1 MNDLMN
7 QKLCILVI
15 DDNVDDRIL
24 CQRELRHAFGDN
36 VTVLEAGSGDSG
48 LEAIETYH
56 PDCVLLDY
64 SLPGRNGVEVLKRIR
79 SRNSYIPVIILTGHG
94 NEGVAVEAMKEGAQD
109 YITKS
114 SIAADTMQRIIPMA
128 VEHGEMQKRIDD
140 QRNSLEIFTRALAH
154 DLKEPMRTI
163 QAFTAMI
170 LENWNS
176 PDKMLKYFRF
186 IQDATNRMTMLIDTV
201 FLYTQL
207 DAEEQIHME
216 TLDMIQ
222 VLKDT
227 KENLSHLIS
236 ECGAEITIGTLPYV
250 HANRIQILQVW
261 QNLLSNAIRH
271 GGPNV
276 HIRISAGEREGD
288 WLFCISDD
296 GPGIDPQYYEK
307 VFMPFKRLS
316 DVTEQGAGLGLAIC
330 KKVVEQHGGNIW
342 CELNEEGGTS
352 FLFTLPKTKAG
363 SAVVP
368 VMPSSGRAAE
378 IEALDIERLATVL
391 LVDDRKSDIEL
402 TKIILM
408 DNARMQCKMLV
419 ANDGQ
424 EALSTLRKE
433 IMEGRGVDLVLL
445 DINMPGIDGF
455 EVLEY
460 IRGSNDLK
468 HIPVIMCTGS
478 TYDEDR
484 RRAEELG
491 ADGYLIKPVSFDRL
505 AEIVQNITNVSLS
518 GAGDGYLL
526 LRRNCA

>member
-7 QKLCILVI
+7 QKLCVLVI
-15 DDNVDDRIL
+15 DDNIDDRIL

-48 LEAIETYH
+48 LEAIETYQ

-79 SRNSYIPVIILTGHG
+79 ARNAHIPVIILTGHG

-114 SIAADTMQRIIPMA
+114 TIAADTMQRIIPMA

-163 QAFTAMI
+163 QSFTAMI

-176 PDKMLKYFRF
+176 PDKMQKYFRF
-186 IQDATNRMTMLIDTV
+186 IQDATSRMTMLIDTV

-207 DAEEQIHME
+207 DAEEQVQME
-216 TLDMIQ
+216 TLDMIR

-227 KENLSHLIS
+227 KENLNHLIS
-236 ECGAEITIGTLPYV
+236 EYGAEITVGTLPYAY
-250 HANRIQILQVW
+250 ANRIQILQVW

-276 HIRISAGEREGD
+276 HIRIGAGEHDGH
-288 WLFCISDD
+288 WLFSVSDD
-296 GPGIDPQYYEK
+296 GPGIDPQYYAK

-316 DVTEQGAGLGLAIC
+316 DVKEQGAGLGLAIC
-330 KKVVEQHGGNIW
+330 KKIVELHGGTIW
-342 CELNEEGGTS
+342 CEPNEEGGTS
-352 FLFTLPKTKAG
+352 FMFTLPKAQPD
-363 SAVVP
+363 AVQMQAVAI
-368 VMPSSGRAAE
+368 PSRAE
-378 IEALDIERLATVL
+378 ELEAVDIEKLATIL

-424 EALSTLRKE
+424 EALSTLRRE
-433 IMEGRGVDLVLL
+433 VMEGRSVDLVLL

-460 IRGSNDLK
+460 IRSSGDLK

-491 ADGYLIKPVSFDRL
+491 ADGYLVKPVCFERL
-505 AEIVQNITNVSLS
+505 AEIVQNINNVSLS

-526 LRRNCA
+526 LRRAG